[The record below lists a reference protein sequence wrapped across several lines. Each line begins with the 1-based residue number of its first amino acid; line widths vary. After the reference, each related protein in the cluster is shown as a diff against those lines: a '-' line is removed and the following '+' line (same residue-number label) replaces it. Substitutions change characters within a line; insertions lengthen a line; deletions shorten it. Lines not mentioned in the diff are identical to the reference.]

1 MDGLK
6 EIRLHGRGGLGTV
19 KASEA
24 LVYAAV
30 MDGIYGNSIPFFG
43 FERQGAPVT
52 AYVRI
57 SDKPIRQKNRVYN
70 PNAVIVIEPTIMNAV
85 DVFEGIQDDSILVL
99 NTSMQLDEVIIDSK
113 VKKAV
118 FIDAN
123 KIAMEILGKPI
134 TNTVMLGAFVKATG
148 WVSLENVAKKAEE
161 LWGLKNRQAVI
172 RGFKESVVI
181 NIE

>member
-30 MDGIYGNSIPFFG
+30 MDGIYGNSIPYFG

-57 SDKPIRQKNRVYN
+57 SDRPIRQKNKVYN
-70 PNAVIVIEPTIMNAV
+70 PNAVMVIEPTIMNAV
-85 DVFEGIQDDSILVL
+85 NVFEGIREDSILIL
-99 NTSMQLDEVIIDSK
+99 NTSLQLDEVKIDPK
-113 VKKAV
+113 VKIAV
-118 FIDAN
+118 LVDAN
-123 KIAMEILGKPI
+123 KIAMEVLEKPI

-148 WVSLENVAKKAEE
+148 WVSLENVAAKAKE
-161 LWGLKNRQAVI
+161 LWGAKNRQAVL
-172 RGFKESVVI
+172 RGFEESVVI
-181 NIE
+181 KIK